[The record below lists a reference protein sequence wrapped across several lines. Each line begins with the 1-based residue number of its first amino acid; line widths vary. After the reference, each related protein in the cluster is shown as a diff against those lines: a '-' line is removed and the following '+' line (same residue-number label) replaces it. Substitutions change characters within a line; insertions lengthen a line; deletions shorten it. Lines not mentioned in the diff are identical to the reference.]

1 MKWPFL
7 FCLLTF
13 CTCNTVIAATDIVTL
28 SGKKYLNVHDVQIRG
43 GMLTFTTESDIV
55 KVPLS
60 DVPPALKERYQP
72 KATPIIPEA
81 VVPPPSEVSPA
92 TATTSSAGTTP
103 TSAHDLVVN
112 TANRYLSQMAAD
124 LESARTSAPTI
135 YAATDAFSIGQLDEA
150 RKDALMNGRPVAFF
164 MVDESL
170 LTGACIASEGNAKG
184 ALAHFVQTFS
194 RSVTPVFIFQ
204 QRDLAKL
211 PGVLSVALGKPASV
225 AAPRVIF
232 TNSEI
237 TETLADLTLNSEKQT
252 FAQRN
257 EAIYPAVGMIKRW
270 YVKIANS
277 VP

>member
-13 CTCNTVIAATDIVTL
+13 CTCNTVVAATDIVTL

-60 DVPPALKERYQP
+60 DVPPSLKKRYQP
-72 KATPIIPEA
+72 KATPTPDP
-81 VVPPPSEVSPA
+81 VVVTESPA
-92 TATTSSAGTTP
+92 LDPSAPVKLATS
-103 TSAHDLVVN
+103 TSAHDLVVSTGN
-112 TANRYLSQMAAD
+112 KYLAQMATD
-124 LESARTSAPTI
+124 LTAAKTSAPVT
-135 YAATDAFSIGQLDEA
+135 YTATDAFSVEQLEEA
-150 RKDALMNGRPVAFF
+150 KKDALVNGRPVAFF
-164 MVDESL
+164 IADDAL
-170 LTGACIASEGNAKG
+170 LMGPCTASEANAKG
-184 ALAHFVQTFS
+184 ALAHFVQTFG
-194 RSVTPVFIFQ
+194 RSVTSVFVFP
-204 QRDLAKL
+204 QRDLARL
-211 PGVLSVALGKPASV
+211 PGVLTIALAKPVSV
-225 AAPRVIF
+225 AAPRVIL

-237 TETLADLTLNSEKQT
+237 TETLADLFLTSDKMSFT
-252 FAQRN
+252 QRN